1 MIREDAS
8 MKPEQTSKEKIRKM
22 SGIAFSMLILYLILP
37 LYHMIRAFCAGFIA
51 GFYADHD
58 PSIKPS
64 LIGSVIEICLFFK
77 SLFLLVVS
85 IWIIIITFRLLKSLK
100 AEETPFTH
108 ANGRLI
114 RNLSFLLIA
123 LGLAD
128 SIFIFFSNVFITH
141 DYNDPDTKGTVF
153 AAGLVLYCISLVFRY
168 GCELQQE
175 SDETL

>member
-1 MIREDAS
+1 
-8 MKPEQTSKEKIRKM
+8 M
-22 SGIAFSMLILYLILP
+22 SGIAFTMLILYLILP
-37 LYHMIRAFCAGFIA
+37 LYHMIRSFCAGFVA

-77 SLFLLVVS
+77 SLFLLVIS

-100 AEETPFTH
+100 AEETPF
-108 ANGRLI
+108 
-114 RNLSFLLIA
+114 
-123 LGLAD
+123 
-128 SIFIFFSNVFITH
+128 TH